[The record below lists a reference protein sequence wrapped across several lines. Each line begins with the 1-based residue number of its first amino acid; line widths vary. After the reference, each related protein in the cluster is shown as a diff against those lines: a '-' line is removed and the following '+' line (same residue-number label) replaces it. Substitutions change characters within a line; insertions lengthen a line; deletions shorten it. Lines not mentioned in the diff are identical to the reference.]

1 MGFRFITVL
10 AAALAVPT
18 AASWA
23 QTPTPDTVLVNG
35 KIVTVDDTFSIAQA
49 VAIQGER
56 IVAVGDT
63 KRVRRMAGPNTKVID
78 LGGKT
83 VVPGMI
89 DSHAHF
95 IRAAAFWDL
104 EARLDAVPTR
114 RQALDIL
121 TAKARNVKP
130 GEWLIT
136 IGGWDEEQFTDSKK
150 GFTREELDRISP
162 NNPAF
167 LQVNYSHAYVN
178 SAGLT
183 AANIPLDRAGPDE
196 VTGPVLSAPGAAGA
210 GIKVER
216 DKDGKATGRIDG
228 IAALFR
234 VRGKIFGP
242 LPPARAEASVLKMAN
257 DFVGSGVTAMFD
269 GGGGGTTDASYVPVR
284 KLADEGRLPLRI
296 RHGLWIT
303 PQKTEDVD
311 KAIEKIKA
319 TQPFRG
325 NSNLELISLGEL
337 VHFRLVD
344 NLVDAIPNNP
354 EFLNDFRRTI
364 EVAAERGWP
373 LQLHA
378 HQASSISLF
387 LTEMEKVNQTRPLKP
402 LRWQIVHADRIS
414 AAEIERLRKLGV
426 ALSVSGSM
434 LLGAADNR
442 HALGDH
448 GLDMPPLHLIRDSGL
463 KWALS
468 TDATAVNVYN
478 PFVTLGW
485 AVTGRGL
492 NGSVISRQT
501 VSRQQ
506 ALAAY
511 TRNSA
516 YFIFEENNLG
526 SIEPGKMADLVVL
539 DRDYLTVPAEQIRN
553 IKPVQVMVGG
563 KTVFPTAR

>member
-1 MGFRFITVL
+1 MDYAT
-10 AAALAVPT
+10 
-18 AASWA
+18 
-23 QTPTPDTVLVNG
+23 
-35 KIVTVDDTFSIAQA
+35 
-49 VAIQGER
+49 E
-56 IVAVGDT
+56 
-63 KRVRRMAGPNTKVID
+63 
-78 LGGKT
+78 
-83 VVPGMI
+83 
-89 DSHAHF
+89 
-95 IRAAAFWDL
+95 
-104 EARLDAVPTR
+104 
-114 RQALDIL
+114 
-121 TAKARNVKP
+121 
-130 GEWLIT
+130 
-136 IGGWDEEQFTDSKK
+136 
-150 GFTREELDRISP
+150 DR
-162 NNPAF
+162 
-167 LQVNYSHAYVN
+167 
-178 SAGLT
+178 
-183 AANIPLDRAGPDE
+183 
-196 VTGPVLSAPGAAGA
+196 
-210 GIKVER
+210 
-216 DKDGKATGRIDG
+216 
-228 IAALFR
+228 
-234 VRGKIFGP
+234 
-242 LPPARAEASVLKMAN
+242 
-257 DFVGSGVTAMFD
+257 
-269 GGGGGTTDASYVPVR
+269 
-284 KLADEGRLPLRI
+284 
-296 RHGLWIT
+296 
-303 PQKTEDVD
+303 DVD